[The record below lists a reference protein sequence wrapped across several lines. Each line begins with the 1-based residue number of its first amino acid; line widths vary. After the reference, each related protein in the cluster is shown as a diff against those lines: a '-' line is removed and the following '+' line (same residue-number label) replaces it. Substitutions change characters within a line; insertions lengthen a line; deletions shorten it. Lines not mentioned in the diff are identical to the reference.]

1 MPAAELP
8 DTDALLASLL
18 SLMTQFSCLGCP
30 QQALLIQ
37 RELKRLQSYP
47 DQSVAPLLKGVAR
60 RLEYEWQ
67 QLYFV
72 IADDP
77 APVASPQ
84 RLALH

>member
-1 MPAAELP
+1 MPATELP
-8 DTDALLASLL
+8 DADALLASLL
-18 SLMTQFSCLGCP
+18 SMMTKFSCLGCP

-37 RELKRLQSYP
+37 RELKLLQGYP

-60 RLEYEWQ
+60 RLEHEWQ
-67 QLYFV
+67 QLHFA

-77 APVASPQ
+77 VPVASPQ

>member
-1 MPAAELP
+1 MPATDLP
-8 DTDALLASLL
+8 DADALLASLL

-30 QQALLIQ
+30 EQALLIQ
-37 RELKRLQSYP
+37 RELKLIQSYP

-60 RLEYEWQ
+60 RLENEWQ
-67 QLYFV
+67 QLHFA

-77 APVASPQ
+77 APVASAQ